1 MKIPSRFKNLRP
13 YFASLV
19 HPRFPRPPIRE
30 MVTWV
35 TQPGKESRGA
45 LYIRERRVV
54 GDFIEILFKDHEH
67 PFYYPNESSWV
78 DLCQT
83 IDECFNPANWHH
95 FVCKHTPITSNDV
108 VVDCGAA
115 EGLFSFIAAKN
126 AKKVYAI
133 EPITSWHGP
142 MAKTFQAFDNV
153 EVLKVGVGHKNAM
166 MKMTND
172 EIYSKVSAT
181 GTLEIQ
187 IATLDSL
194 FADKN
199 VKVTFLKADV
209 EGFEFPMLLG
219 AEQLIRHNRPKVA
232 ITVYHPTNHFIEIME
247 YLKDLHGDY
256 QFKLRGIAG
265 NGNPV
270 LLQAY

>member
-1 MKIPSRFKNLRP
+1 MIPSRFKNIRP
-13 YFASLV
+13 YIASLI
-19 HPRFPRPPIRE
+19 HPRFPRPPIGE
-30 MVTWV
+30 MVTWM
-35 TQPGKESRGA
+35 TQPGKEKRAGR
-45 LYIRERRVV
+45 YIREKHLV
-54 GDFIEILFKDHEH
+54 GDFIEILFVGHEH
-67 PFYYPNESSWV
+67 PFYYPREGSWV

-83 IDECFNPANWHH
+83 IDECFNPSNWHH
-95 FVCKHTPITSNDV
+95 FISSNTPIHSDDV
-108 VVDCGAA
+108 VIDCGAA

-133 EPITSWHGP
+133 EPINSWHKP
-142 MAKTFQAFDNV
+142 MEKTFQPFGNV
-153 EVLKVGVGHKNAM
+153 EVLKVGVGHKTAVM
-166 MKMTND
+166 RMTND
-172 EIYSKVSAT
+172 EIYSRVSTT

-199 VKVTFLKADV
+199 VRVSFLKADV

-219 AEQLIRHNRPKVA
+219 AEQLIRQNRPKVA
-232 ITVYHPTNHFIEIME
+232 ITVYHPTNHFLEIME
-247 YLKDLHGDY
+247 FLRDLHSDY
-256 QFKLRGIAG
+256 QFKFRGIAG